1 MQRVA
6 FSWVSYLGA
15 LLAVAVAGAMGA
27 LLAPTFSENIY
38 YVTFF
43 TAVALVSWFGG
54 LRPALLAIG
63 LIWLVANLYVMSDE
77 RAFRFDTGTV
87 AFLFVCLALAMFS
100 ELARRARLRAATSA
114 QQVVSVVESIADGFI
129 AVDSRWICTYLN
141 RAAEELSR
149 RELELTPE
157 TTLWDVFPLAENEL
171 AASQIRQAATLRETV
186 EFECFHQPWQT
197 WFEVKVS
204 PAEDRTL
211 AVFFRDITERKL
223 GQMALTQSEER
234 LRLAQS
240 GARAGLWDWDMV
252 NDTITWSQEFY
263 EINGIEPG
271 LTPSQGAYLER
282 ILLEDREPVLK
293 AVNDAL
299 QQKQPIDVQY
309 RIEHPLYGIR
319 WIAVRGKSTFDENGR
334 VLRTT
339 GIALDITDRK
349 RAETALA
356 FLSEA
361 GNVLSVLLDFKS
373 TVQSVARLAT
383 RFVADYCLIDMVNE
397 RGRIERVAH
406 AHRNVAQEPLLRK
419 ALELNPLDWDSPGPV
434 VQALRA
440 REPLLVTEVT
450 SDFLDQMARTPEHR
464 EILHRLGP
472 ATWMVVPLVV
482 RDKVIGAITFVGTDR
497 RHRYSPTELELVSEL
512 GRRVASAS
520 DNVRLYTEL
529 CESQRQKDDFLA
541 MLAHELR
548 NPLAAIQYANQLA
561 TLTKTADDNPATEV
575 IDRQVKNLA
584 HLIDDLLDVSR
595 ITRDK
600 IQLRKEAVD
609 GRVLIERA
617 LATVGPS
624 IAERRHE
631 LSADVAPMPLPLYAD
646 PVRVEQILVN
656 LLSNAAK
663 YTPEGGKLSVRA
675 FSLDGQVVYKI
686 KDTGIGIPPEMLP
699 RVFELFT
706 QVNRSLDRSQGGLGI
721 GLTVVRKLAEMH
733 GGSVSVTSEGLG
745 QGSEFTVRLPLAS
758 ATVVMAAEPAHA
770 EQVLPLK
777 ILVVDD
783 NVDMANSLAKLLEQ
797 AGHTITMAHDGLA
810 ALAAA
815 RRSKPDA
822 VVLDIGLPGLD
833 GYRVAEALR
842 REPAFANVR
851 LVAVSGY
858 GQAEDRSRAKAAGFD
873 HHLVKPVDLRQLV
886 SALASN

>member
-15 LLAVAVAGAMGA
+15 ILAVAVASAMGA
-27 LLAPTFSENIY
+27 LLAPTFSQNIY

-54 LRPALLAIG
+54 LRPALVAIG
-63 LIWLVANLYVMSDE
+63 LIYIVANGYVLDE
-77 RAFRFDTGTV
+77 TKAYRFDASTA

-100 ELARRARLRAATSA
+100 EVARRARVRAATSA

-129 AVDSRWICTYLN
+129 AVDSRWRCTYLN
-141 RAAEELSR
+141 RAAEELGR

-157 TTLWDVFPLAENEL
+157 TTLWDVFPLADNEL
-171 AASQIRQAATLRETV
+171 AATQIRQAAAMRETV
-186 EFECFHQPWQT
+186 EFECFHEPWQT

-211 AVFFRDITERKL
+211 AVFFRDITERRL
-223 GQMALTQSEER
+223 GQMALAKSEER
-234 LRLAQS
+234 LRLAQH
-240 GARAGLWDWDMV
+240 GARAGLWDWDMATS
-252 NDTITWSQEFY
+252 TITWSQEFY
-263 EINGIEPG
+263 EINGIAPR
-271 LTPSQGAYLER
+271 TPPSQAAYLER
-282 ILLEDREPVLK
+282 ILPEDREQVVATL
-293 AVNDAL
+293 NEAL
-299 QQKQPIDVQY
+299 RQQNPIDMQY
-309 RIEHPLYGIR
+309 RIEHPEHGIR
-319 WIAVRGKSTFDENGR
+319 WIAVRGQSTFDESGR
-334 VLRTT
+334 PLRTT

-361 GNVLSVLLDFKS
+361 GNVLSVLVDFQS
-373 TVQSVARLAT
+373 TVQSVARLAV
-383 RFVADYCLIDMVNE
+383 RFIADYCLIDMVNE

-406 AHRNVAQEPLLRK
+406 AHRNVALEPLLRQ
-419 ALELNPLDWDSPGPV
+419 ALDFNPLDWDSPGPV
-434 VQALRA
+434 VQVLRT
-440 REPLLVTEVT
+440 REPLLVGEVLPA
-450 SDFLDQMARTPEHR
+450 FLDEIARTPEHR
-464 EILHRLGP
+464 RVLEQLGP
-472 ATWMVVPLVV
+472 ATWMVVPLIV
-482 RDKVIGAITFVGTDR
+482 RDKVIGAITLVGTDHR
-497 RHRYSPTELELVSEL
+497 QRYSQAELELVSEL

-561 TLTKTADDNPATEV
+561 TLTKTDDNPATEV

-617 LATVGPS
+617 LATVGPA
-624 IAERRHE
+624 ITERRHS
-631 LSADVAPMPLPLYAD
+631 LNNDIAGTDLPLHVD

-663 YTPEGGKLSVRA
+663 YTPEGGRLYVRA
-675 FSLDGQVVYKI
+675 YALDGQVIYKI
-686 KDTGIGIPPEMLP
+686 KDTGVGIPSEMLP

-733 GGSVSVTSEGLG
+733 GGSVSATSEGIG
-745 QGSEFTVRLPLAS
+745 QGSEFTVRLPLAAS
-758 ATVVMAAEPAHA
+758 QPESNTTQTAPVTVG
-770 EQVLPLK
+770 PLK

-783 NVDMANSLAKLLEQ
+783 NVDMAHSLAKLLEQ

-815 RRSKPDA
+815 RRAKPDA

-842 REPAFANVR
+842 REPAFDNVR

-873 HHLVKPVDLRQLV
+873 HHLVKPVDFGQLV
-886 SALASN
+886 SALAAN

>member
-1 MQRVA
+1 VRWA
-6 FSWVSYLGA
+6 RSW
-15 LLAVAVAGAMGA
+15 
-27 LLAPTFSENIY
+27 PTISENIY

-54 LRPALLAIG
+54 LRPALLTIG
-63 LIWLVANLYVMSDE
+63 LIYLVASWYVLDE
-77 RAFRFDTGTV
+77 DRAFGFDTGTA

-100 ELARRARLRAATSA
+100 EIARRARMRAATSA

-129 AVDSRWICTYLN
+129 AVDSRWRCTYLN
-141 RAAEELSR
+141 RAAEGLSR

-157 TTLWDVFPLAENEL
+157 TTLWDVFPLADNDL
-171 AASQIRQAATLRETV
+171 AAAKIRQAATLRETV
-186 EFECFHQPWQT
+186 EFECFHEPWQI

-223 GQMALTQSEER
+223 GQMALAQSEER

-252 NDTITWSQEFY
+252 HDTITWSQEFY
-263 EINGIEPG
+263 EINGLDPH
-271 LTPSQGAYLER
+271 LKPSQGAYLER
-282 ILLEDREPVLK
+282 ILPEDREGVLK
-293 AVNDAL
+293 VVNEAL
-299 QQKQPIDVQY
+299 ATKSPLDVQY
-309 RIEHPLYGIR
+309 RIEHPLQGIR
-319 WIAVRGKSTFDENGR
+319 WIAVRGKSTFDDNGR

-361 GNVLSVLLDFKS
+361 GNVLSVLLDFTS
-373 TVQSVARLAT
+373 TVQSVARLAV

-406 AHRNVAQEPLLRK
+406 AHRNVAQEPLLRR

-434 VQALRA
+434 VQVLRT
-440 REPLLVTEVT
+440 REPLLVADVKGA
-450 SDFLDQMARTPEHR
+450 FLDSLARSDEHR
-464 EILHRLGP
+464 RVLEQLGP

-482 RDKVIGAITFVGTDR
+482 RDKVIGAITLVGTDPR
-497 RHRYSPTELELVSEL
+497 QRYSQAELELVSEL

-561 TLTKTADDNPATEV
+561 TLTQTDDNPATEV

-600 IQLRKEAVD
+600 IQLRKEPVD

-617 LATVGPS
+617 LATVGPA

-631 LSADVAPMPLPLYAD
+631 LTSDVAPMPLPLHVD

-663 YTPEGGKLSVRA
+663 YTPEGGRLGVRA
-675 FSLDGQVVYKI
+675 FSLDGQVIYKI
-686 KDTGIGIPPEMLP
+686 KDTGVGIPGEMLP

-745 QGSEFTVRLPLAS
+745 QGSEFTVRLPLCT
-758 ATVVMAAEPAHA
+758 ATAEVAIEPKLT
-770 EQVLPLK
+770 EPVGPLK

-783 NVDMANSLAKLLEQ
+783 NVDMANTLAKLLEQ

-815 RRSKPDA
+815 RRSRPDA

-886 SALASN
+886 SALAPN

>member
-15 LLAVAVAGAMGA
+15 LLAVAVASAMGA

-63 LIWLVANLYVMSDE
+63 LIWLVANWYVLEHE
-77 RAFRFDTGTV
+77 RSFRVDTATV

-100 ELARRARLRAATSA
+100 EIARRARMRAATSA

-129 AVDSRWICTYLN
+129 AVDSRWRCTYLN

-149 RELELTPE
+149 RQLELMPD
-157 TTLWDVFPLAENEL
+157 TTLWEVFPLAENDL
-171 AASQIRQAATLRETV
+171 AAAKIRQAAALRETV
-186 EFECFHQPWQT
+186 EFECFHEPWQT

-211 AVFFRDITERKL
+211 AVFFRNINERKL
-223 GQMALTQSEER
+223 GQMALAQSEER

-240 GARAGLWDWDMV
+240 GARAGLWDWDMAH
-252 NDTITWSQEFY
+252 DTITWSQEFY
-263 EINGIEPG
+263 EINGLDPN
-271 LTPSQGAYLER
+271 LTPSQAAYLER
-282 ILLEDREPVLK
+282 IVPEDREAVLNM
-293 AVNDAL
+293 VNTAL
-299 QQKQPIDVQY
+299 ENQSPIDVQY
-309 RIEHPLYGIR
+309 RIEHPRQGIR
-319 WIAVRGKSTFDENGR
+319 WIAVRGKSTYDENGR

-349 RAETALA
+349 RAETALE

-361 GNVLSVLLDFKS
+361 GNVLSVLLDFRS
-373 TVQSVARLAT
+373 TVQSVARLAV
-383 RFVADYCLIDMVNE
+383 RFVADYCLIDMVND

-406 AHRNVAQEPLLRK
+406 AHRNVAQEPLLRR
-419 ALELNPLDWDSPGPV
+419 ALELNPLEWDTPGPV
-434 VQALRA
+434 VQVLRT
-440 REPLLVTEVT
+440 REPLLVAEVDDEFLSRIAR
-450 SDFLDQMARTPEHR
+450 SDEHLR
-464 EILHRLGP
+464 VLEQLGP

-482 RDKVIGAITFVGTDR
+482 RDKVVGAITLVGTDPR
-497 RHRYSPTELELVSEL
+497 QPYSQAELELASEL

-561 TLTKTADDNPATEV
+561 TLSKTDDNPATEV

-600 IQLRKEAVD
+600 IQLRKESVD
-609 GRVLIERA
+609 GRLLIERA

-631 LSADVAPMPLPLYAD
+631 LSTEVAATPLPLHVD

-663 YTPEGGKLSVRA
+663 YTPEGGRLSVRA
-675 FSLDGQVVYKI
+675 FSLDGQMVYKI
-686 KDTGIGIPPEMLP
+686 KDTGVGIPPEMLP

-706 QVNRSLDRSQGGLGI
+706 QVNRTLDRSQGGLGI

-733 GGSVSVTSEGLG
+733 GGSVSAISEGPG
-745 QGSEFTVRLPLAS
+745 QGSEFTVRLPLATTTFEVAVEAKHS
-758 ATVVMAAEPAHA
+758 EPAG
-770 EQVLPLK
+770 PLK

-783 NVDMANSLAKLLEQ
+783 NVDMANTLAKLLEQ

-815 RRSKPDA
+815 RRSTPDA

-886 SALASN
+886 SALAPN

>member
-15 LLAVAVAGAMGA
+15 ILAVAVASAMGA

-63 LIWLVANLYVMSDE
+63 LIWLVANWYVLEKD
-77 RAFRFDTGTV
+77 RQFRFDTGTV

-100 ELARRARLRAATSA
+100 EIARRARMRAATSA

-129 AVDSRWICTYLN
+129 AVDSRWRCTYLN

-149 RELELTPE
+149 RELELTPD
-157 TTLWDVFPLAENEL
+157 TTLWEVFPLSENDL
-171 AASQIRQAATLRETV
+171 AASRIRQAATLRETV
-186 EFECFHQPWQT
+186 EFECFHASWQT

-223 GQMALTQSEER
+223 GQMALAQSEER

-252 NDTITWSQEFY
+252 TGTITWSQEFY
-263 EINGIEPG
+263 EINGLDPK
-271 LTPSQGAYLER
+271 LTPSQGAYLDR
-282 ILLEDREPVLK
+282 IVAEDREPVLA
-293 AVNDAL
+293 AVNEAL
-299 QQKQPIDVQY
+299 ATKCPIDVQY
-309 RIEHPLYGIR
+309 RIEHPLHGIR

-373 TVQSVARLAT
+373 TVQSVARLAV

-406 AHRNVAQEPLLRK
+406 AHRNVAQEPLLRR

-434 VQALRA
+434 VQVLRT
-440 REPLLVTEVT
+440 REPLLVAEVT
-450 SDFLDQMARTPEHR
+450 AEFLDQIARSEEHR
-464 EILHRLGP
+464 RVLDQLGP

-482 RDKVIGAITFVGTDR
+482 RDKVIGAITLVGTDPR
-497 RHRYSPTELELVSEL
+497 QRYSQAELELVSEL

-561 TLTKTADDNPATEV
+561 TLTKTGDNPATEV

-600 IQLRKEAVD
+600 IQLRKEPVD

-617 LATVGPS
+617 LATVGPA

-631 LSADVAPMPLPLYAD
+631 LACDVSPMPLPLHVD

-675 FSLDGQVVYKI
+675 FSLDGQVIYKI
-686 KDTGIGIPPEMLP
+686 KDTGIGIPGEMLP

-733 GGSVSVTSEGLG
+733 GGSVSATSEGLG
-745 QGSEFTVRLPLAS
+745 QGSEFTVRLPLVNAVAEVHS
-758 ATVVMAAEPAHA
+758 EPKPSEPAG
-770 EQVLPLK
+770 PLK

-783 NVDMANSLAKLLEQ
+783 NVDMANTLAKLLEQ

-815 RRSKPDA
+815 RRSTPDA

-886 SALASN
+886 SALAPN